1 VTQVRINR
9 FLARCGLGSRRAVE
23 ALVVDGRVRVNGEV
37 VSDLS
42 LRVASPPDVVE
53 VDGQV
58 VEPASVGIVLLLHKP
73 VGVVSS
79 LVRQDQRRCLLD
91 LVGPPWSAS
100 RLFHVGRLDADSSGL
115 ILLTDDGDLAQALTH
130 PSRPVWKTY
139 RIDVRPALEAATVS
153 ALADG
158 SIELDGRAVAPARA
172 RVLVEGRGRCTLEVQ
187 LREGRNRQLRRMV
200 EAVGGRV
207 VSLHRSAFGPLDLGD
222 LPAGALREAT
232 AAEMSRLRELT
243 LPDH

>member
-1 VTQVRINR
+1 MTQFRINR

-23 ALVVDGRVRVNGEV
+23 ALVVEGRVRVNGEV

-53 VDGQV
+53 VDGRV
-58 VEPASVGIVLLLHKP
+58 VQAGAVGTVLLLHKP

-91 LVGPPWSAS
+91 LVAPPWSAS

-139 RIDVRPALEAATVS
+139 RIDVRPGLDASAVS

-158 SIELDGRAVAPARA
+158 SIELDGRPVAPARA
-172 RVLVEGRGRCTLEVQ
+172 RVLVEGQGRCTLEVQ
-187 LREGRNRQLRRMV
+187 LREGRNRQLRRMI
-200 EAVGGRV
+200 EAVGARV
-207 VSLHRSAFGPLDLGD
+207 VSLHRNAFGPLEIGD
-222 LPAGALREAT
+222 LPAGELREAT
-232 AAEMSRLRELT
+232 EAEMSRLRELT